1 MRKFLFFCTLFI
13 VLPAISQKHVYSRWS
28 GTLEVGNNIIESD
41 LMDTRTTVFDRL
53 SHPSFGAT
61 LDYGIFP
68 FLTVGMAYNNHYLQA
83 KNSTDFFTTQLQQA
97 YPYVEINVLNLL
109 MGNKPTRFGVWL
121 QVGYG
126 VAGYTFANITDP
138 NKINYFPG
146 HSTPYYLNTPGG
158 MAFVTNYGITLDYNI
173 SRSVSVGLK
182 VERFEYSKDN
192 LEGITQF
199 NWAGVTNDVVNSAL
213 IQLRYKFGSP
223 DKKQVRDCTLIEY
236 FKRK

>member
-1 MRKFLFFCTLFI
+1 MRKLFFLCALLI

-97 YPYVEINVLNLL
+97 YPYLEINVLNLL

-138 NKINYFPG
+138 YKIKTVSG
-146 HSTPYYLNTPGG
+146 HNSLYYLNIPSG
-158 MAFVTNYGITLDYNI
+158 MAFVSNSGITLDYNI
-173 SRSVSVGLK
+173 SRAVSVGLK
-182 VERFEYSKDN
+182 IEYFYYSKDN
-192 LEGITQF
+192 LEGISFF
-199 NWAGVTNDVVNSAL
+199 NLDGVTNDNVNSAL
-213 IQLRYKFGSP
+213 IQFRYKFCSP

-236 FKRK
+236 FQRK